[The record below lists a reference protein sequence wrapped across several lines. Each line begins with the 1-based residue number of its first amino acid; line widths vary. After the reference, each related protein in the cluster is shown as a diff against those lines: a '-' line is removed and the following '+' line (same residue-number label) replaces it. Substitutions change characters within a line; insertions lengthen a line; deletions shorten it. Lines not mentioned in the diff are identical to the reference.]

1 VPSPELVVR
10 DDRPRDFRHGDDV
23 PDVDPVVGRVVP
35 ASAAEATDSMFK
47 ERIVVVTSL
56 DDEAGAMLVSQLITL
71 DRADPEKE
79 ISLFINSAGGSGRA
93 ALALY
98 DAVQYV
104 RCPVATVC
112 VGQAR
117 AEAAMILAS
126 GAPGLRAALPSSRI
140 LIQQPRSS
148 YSGTV
153 SEAEQ
158 AAAEATTLHRSFVDI
173 YVRHCGREV
182 EEVERDMDRGLLL
195 TARDAVGWGLID
207 AILERPHGPWSEILP
222 GA

>member
-1 VPSPELVVR
+1 VT
-10 DDRPRDFRHGDDV
+10 DDRPRGLGPGDDV
-23 PDVDPVVGRVVP
+23 PGVDPVLGRVVP
-35 ASAAEATDSMFK
+35 ASADAATDSMFR
-47 ERIVVVTSL
+47 ERIIVVTNL
-56 DDEAGAMLVSQLITL
+56 DDEAGAVLVSQLITL

-79 ISLFINSAGGSGRA
+79 VSLFINSAGGSGRA

-98 DAVQYV
+98 DAMQYV
-104 RCPVATVC
+104 GCPVATVC

-117 AEAAMILAS
+117 AEAAMILAA
-126 GAPGLRAALPSSRI
+126 GAPGLRSALPSSRI
-140 LIQQPRSS
+140 LVQQPRTS
-148 YSGTV
+148 YSGTA

-158 AAAEATTLHRSFVDI
+158 AAVEAETLHRSFVDI

-182 EEVERDMDRGLLL
+182 EEVERDIDRGLLL

-207 AILERPHGPWSEILP
+207 SILERSHGPWSGILP

>member
-1 VPSPELVVR
+1 MTDDPRR
-10 DDRPRDFRHGDDV
+10 DLRPGDDA

-35 ASAAEATDSMFK
+35 ATAGDATDSMF
-47 ERIVVVTSL
+47 RGRIIVVTNL
-56 DDEAGAMLVSQLITL
+56 DDEAGAMLVSQLITM
-71 DRADPEKE
+71 DRADSEKE
-79 ISLFINSAGGSGRA
+79 VSLFINSAGGSGRA

-104 RCPVATVC
+104 GCPVATVC

-117 AEAAMILAS
+117 AEGAMILAA
-126 GAPGLRAALPSSRI
+126 GAPGRRVALPSSRI
-140 LIQQPRSS
+140 LIQQPHTS

-158 AAAEATTLHRSFVDI
+158 AAVEAATLHRSFVDI

-207 AILERPHGPWSEILP
+207 AILERPHGPWAGILP